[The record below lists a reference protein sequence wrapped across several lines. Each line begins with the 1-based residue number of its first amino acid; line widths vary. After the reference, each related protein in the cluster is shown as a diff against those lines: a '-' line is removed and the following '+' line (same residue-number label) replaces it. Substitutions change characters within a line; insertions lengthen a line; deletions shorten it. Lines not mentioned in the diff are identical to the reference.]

1 MSNSSTARREFLQML
16 LACAFA
22 LQQSQKGSPPLSA
35 IGKGERLTTR
45 EGLDVDVEHLM
56 VDEKRDVTNNNG
68 AVAELKDGFQVSL
81 LGLEED
87 DRSSG
92 AFLSYLAS
100 TTYHNGGAVS
110 ADAALDLVLNDI
122 AEQARQ
128 ATNASAV
135 AIALRR
141 GEEMVCRARTGKSA
155 PELGAPFELPG
166 NCIQPS
172 DALRCDDTEADFR
185 ADSVVCRSREIR
197 SFLIFPLLKQ
207 DELVGF
213 FEIFSSR
220 PGAFG
225 DRDVQILQG
234 LSRQVLIDLKCA
246 TEIPVCPPENEPQT
260 AAESMNACFESFR
273 VRPPEV
279 KTAQFRLP
287 DPWKRLPVIV
297 VIAFALLL
305 GWMLGRIT
313 WPGTMGNR
321 GTMGNSKK
329 GPVVAGSVPQA
340 VGAGP
345 APGVTA
351 RPDPIAQPE
360 ENRYATP
367 SPPPTPVPPK
377 AISPEAP
384 SDSLVVYEDGKVVF
398 QLNPL

>member
-1 MSNSSTARREFLQML
+1 MSNSLTVDRAFLQTL

-22 LQQSQKGSPPLSA
+22 LQQSQADSPSLSA
-35 IGKGERLTTR
+35 TGEGERLTTSG
-45 EGLDVDVEHLM
+45 GLDGDVEHLI
-56 VDEKRDVTNNNG
+56 VDDKQNVTNNNG
-68 AVAELKDGFQVSL
+68 AVTGLKGGGFQVPL
-81 LGLEED
+81 PRLEED

-100 TTYHNGGAVS
+100 TLYANGGAAS
-110 ADAALDLVLNDI
+110 ADAALDLVLSDI

-128 ATNASAV
+128 STNASAA

-166 NCIQPS
+166 DCIQPS
-172 DALRCDDTEADFR
+172 EALRCDDTEADSR
-185 ADSVVCRSREIR
+185 ADAVVCRRHEIR

-207 DELVGF
+207 GELVGL

-234 LSRQVLIDLKCA
+234 LSRQVLIDLNCA
-246 TEIPVCPPENEPQT
+246 TEIPSCPPENEPQT
-260 AAESMNACFESFR
+260 AADNMNACFESFR

-313 WPGTMGNR
+313 WPGIMG
-321 GTMGNSKK
+321 KK
-329 GPVVAGSVPQA
+329 RPAVAGSVSQA
-340 VGAGP
+340 VGARP
-345 APGVTA
+345 ALGVTA

-360 ENRYATP
+360 
-367 SPPPTPVPPK
+367 
-377 AISPEAP
+377 
-384 SDSLVVYEDGKVVF
+384 
-398 QLNPL
+398 